1 MLGSKL
7 IDHPSYRLRLYCW
20 AVAHLPLR

>member
-7 IDHPSYRLRLYCW
+7 IEHPSYIKTKIR
-20 AVAHLPLR
+20 VNS

>member
-7 IDHPSYRLRLYCW
+7 IDHPSYIKTKIR
-20 AVAHLPLR
+20 VNS